1 MRPFRQ
7 HDPQGL
13 TPTGQPRHRFRI
25 RSLAWLAV
33 PVLVVACGRPEVG
46 PDAYE
51 LVTSLDQVFERRDAE
66 QLDKADSLI
75 AVANA
80 EGKITSEEADLLS
93 GLVRQAESGKWQ
105 AARDEARKILAAQS
119 DW

>member
-1 MRPFRQ
+1 MSVITPYDPEGLPSTRQ
-7 HDPQGL
+7 PKRRY
-13 TPTGQPRHRFRI
+13 PI

-33 PVLVVACGRPEVG
+33 LVLVVACGRTEVG

-51 LVTSLDQVFERRDAE
+51 LVTSLDQVFERQDAE
-66 QLDKADSLI
+66 QLAKADSLI
-75 AVANA
+75 AEAKA
-80 EGKITSEEADLLS
+80 EGKVTPEEAGLLS
-93 GLVRQAESGKWQ
+93 GLVRQAESGEWQ